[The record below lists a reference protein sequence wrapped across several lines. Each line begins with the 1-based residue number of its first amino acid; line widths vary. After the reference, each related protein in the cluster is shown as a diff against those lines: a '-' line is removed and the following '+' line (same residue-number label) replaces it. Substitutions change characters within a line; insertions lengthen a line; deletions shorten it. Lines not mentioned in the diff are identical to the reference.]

1 MENKKRFSDTI
12 TEEQYDKLTHL
23 AYERKPAY
31 PDDIRSSINF
41 NELHES
47 VREVVSNLPIV
58 EFPGSFFDYFLD
70 GDQQFYLVTDKEK
83 VFLVDT
89 QGYDYA
95 RYVIQ
100 LKDLVILEKEETMQM
115 KSHPGMAEEIIGV
128 LKHMDVDG
136 ETMEHI
142 IRSVGMEEQMLRQLI
157 MTHTPYHQI
166 EDFISER
173 RQASLPSSWTF
184 GALDKEEVDA

>member
-1 MENKKRFSDTI
+1 VIAVKQFKKIKVMIEKKLFSDTI
-12 TEEQYDKLTHL
+12 THEQYNRLTHL
-23 AYERKPAY
+23 NYDRKPAY
-31 PDDIRSSINF
+31 PEEISSSINF

-47 VREVVSNLPIV
+47 IRGIVANLPVV

-100 LKDLVILEKEETMQM
+100 LKDLVVLEKEETMQM
-115 KSHPGMAEEIIGV
+115 KAHPGMVEEIIGM
-128 LKHMDVDG
+128 LKHMEVDG

-142 IRSVGMEEQMLRQLI
+142 IRSVGMEEQMLGQLFL
-157 MTHTPYHQI
+157 TGDDYLVSYLI
-166 EDFISER
+166 EKRNRTYD
-173 RQASLPSSWTF
+173 L
-184 GALDKEEVDA
+184 

>member
-1 MENKKRFSDTI
+1 MTERKRFSDTL
-12 TEEQYDKLTHL
+12 TDEQYNKLTRL
-23 AYERKPAY
+23 DYDRKPAY
-31 PDDIRSSINF
+31 PDEISSSINF

-47 VREVVSNLPIV
+47 IRGIVASLPIV

-115 KSHPGMAEEIIGV
+115 RAHPGMVEEIIGM
-128 LKHMDVDG
+128 LKHMEVDG

-166 EDFISER
+166 EDLISER
-173 RQASLPSSWTF
+173 RQLDLPSSWTF
-184 GALDKEEVDA
+184 GALNKEEVDA

>member
-1 MENKKRFSDTI
+1 MTERKKFSDTL
-12 TEEQYDKLTHL
+12 TEDQYYKLTRL
-23 AYERKPAY
+23 DYERKPAY
-31 PDDIRSSINF
+31 PDEISSSINF

-47 VREVVSNLPIV
+47 IRGIVASLPIV

-70 GDQQFYLVTDKEK
+70 GDQQFYLVIDKEK

-115 KSHPGMAEEIIGV
+115 KSHPGMAEEIIGM
-128 LKHMDVDG
+128 LKHMEVDG

-142 IRSVGMEEQMLRQLI
+142 IRSVGMEEQMLRQL
-157 MTHTPYHQI
+157 
-166 EDFISER
+166 F
-173 RQASLPSSWTF
+173 L
-184 GALDKEEVDA
+184 GAKKEMLWDLTLEKKQLEKSI